1 MKKAAVL
8 LTSAL
13 VLALAAPMVSAA
25 PVEVSG
31 TVETRFEYAQDSA
44 GNWGLTGNTGIK
56 LSPSLKL
63 GEQVRLGMEFATSPN
78 SFNSDGEP
86 TQDFAAGTLGSMS
99 LDLSKVWL
107 QTTGAFWQD
116 GPEVTT
122 TVGDY
127 TINWNDW
134 VGRLGSKRTVAVEGI
149 DLMVANADVFYAWDG
164 AQNPMGV
171 RVASEFEGIDLEGML
186 VYRGGDI
193 NAALGAG
200 TNVNGIDVEGTVAM
214 DASQRYAFKVNAAM
228 DIMDD
233 VTLKAGYRQMQAGFN
248 PMYARKNS
256 DGFIVPFNGKSN
268 DGGFTVGVETEH
280 QGFVLGAEYD
290 QPTQTATL
298 SAARTFELEGH
309 AIDAKYAATVR
320 QGQPIQHEVTA
331 STSTDLIPYLPGV
344 GLNAKLT
351 AEGTDIDYEVGATY
365 TAPNGISLGA
375 EYSSADGASI
385 HGGLKVS
392 F

>member
-31 TVETRFEYAQDSA
+31 TVETRFEYAQDAS
-44 GNWGLTGNTGIK
+44 GRWGLTGKTGIE
-56 LSPSLKL
+56 LSPSLQV
-63 GEQVRLGMEFATSPN
+63 GDQVRLGIEFVTSPD
-78 SFNSDGEP
+78 SIDGDGQP
-86 TQDFAAGTLGSMS
+86 TGDFASGSHGAMS
-99 LDLSKVWL
+99 PVLNKVWL

-122 TVGDY
+122 TVGDV

-134 VGRLGSKRTVAVEGI
+134 VGRLGTKRAVAVEGI
-149 DLMVANADVFYAWDG
+149 DLMVADADVFYAWDG
-164 AQNPMGV
+164 AQNPMGI
-171 RVASEFEGIDLEGML
+171 RLASEVEGIDLEGML
-186 VYRGGDI
+186 VYRGGDF
-193 NAALGAG
+193 NAALSAG
-200 TNVNGIDVEGTVAM
+200 TNVNGIDVEGTLAL
-214 DASQRYAFKVNAAM
+214 DAEQRSAFKVGAAM
-228 DIMDD
+228 DIAED
-233 VTLKAGYRQMQAGFN
+233 VTLKAGYRQMQAGFS
-248 PMYARKNS
+248 PMYARM
-256 DGFIVPFNGKSN
+256 DGENIVPFSSESRAS
-268 DGGFTVGVETEH
+268 GFNVGVETEY

-298 SAARTFELEGH
+298 SAARTFDFEGH
-309 AIDAKYAATVR
+309 AIDAKYAATVK
-320 QGQPIQHEVTA
+320 QGQPIRHEVTA
-331 STSTDLIPYLPGV
+331 STTTDLIPYLPGV
-344 GLNAKLT
+344 GLNAKLM

-375 EYSSADGASI
+375 EYSSVDGASL